1 MTLIFPKVDFSQFQI
16 KSPNPMTPH
25 DKDARNEG
33 DAILGGTKV
42 SPPMVDGT
50 DNHVKEEIDDPTQL
64 NDLDDAQI

>member
-1 MTLIFPKVDFSQFQI
+1 
-16 KSPNPMTPH
+16 MTPH

-42 SPPMVDGT
+42 SPPMVDGI
-50 DNHVKEEIDDPTQL
+50 DDHVKEEIDDPTQL